1 MQSWQVQEAKA
12 RFSEV
17 VRGAERDGPQ
27 EITLHGRAVAVLVS
41 RAEYDR
47 LTGTG
52 RSLLEF
58 MRSSPLHD
66 QADID
71 LEREPGLTRE
81 VAL

>member
-27 EITLHGRAVAVLVS
+27 AITLHGRDVAVLVS

-58 MRSSPLHD
+58 MRNSPLHET
-66 QADID
+66 DIEF
-71 LEREPGLTRE
+71 ERAPGLTRE
-81 VAL
+81 IAL